1 MNRHFSAKN
10 LTLLCLASALA
21 LSPWVHPSSA
31 TDGVTEA
38 GRRIA
43 RAGAQLRGAA

>member
-1 MNRHFSAKN
+1 MNRHCSTNN
-10 LTLLCLASALA
+10 LTPLCLANAVA

-43 RAGAQLRGAA
+43 RACAQLRGAA